1 MAQATVSG
9 AGRLTGL
16 RDHLRDPM
24 HRDGYALVAG
34 SAITSGLGMVFWL
47 VAAHLYAPAQI
58 GVASAM
64 IAAMGFLANLATLGL
79 RNGLIRF
86 LPVTDDPVRLIR
98 RAYLG
103 CALTATVAAGVFLVG
118 QPFWAP
124 RLGIVRAT
132 GASAALFTA
141 ATVVWL
147 LFVLQDAVLTG
158 IRQAR
163 WVPVENGLYAVSKLG
178 LLLIVAVA
186 SPWGVF
192 VAWIVPALAL
202 LIPVNVGVFRDLG
215 RRGGRGAHPQPL
227 GSLIR
232 FAAADHSSS
241 LLWLGTTEL
250 VPLLVLGTAGP
261 EAGAVYYL
269 AFTIAYSLY
278 LVTSNVSSALVIEA
292 SLHPERE
299 SVLIRRAIL
308 QAGRLVVPAALAG
321 WVMAPFLLRLLGEHY
336 EQTGV
341 TLLRLLLLSAIP
353 QVVVGVALGRA
364 RVRQRLGV
372 VVAVYATVATTVVVG
387 TLIGLPRFGLDAV
400 GWTWLA
406 VQTVLA
412 LVLLRGTVRVAPT
425 PKAWLLAAGFR
436 ARSAP
441 RAFRRG
447 RVAPERVSAALETA
461 GLQPATAVR
470 TLRSDNDVLVVA
482 AENADHALIVK
493 VATAPAGD
501 RSVERNAA
509 EITRIRSD
517 PRCGQW
523 LGHLPRVLAIVGVQG
538 RRASVETRLMGQPAD
553 RLSGDR
559 RTQALAQAWDT
570 LAELHGATAC
580 RRRADDVWLR
590 SIVDAPVQALGGV
603 VGAGRRADALAA
615 LRLELRTALTEREL
629 TVCAVHGD
637 AWAGNVLVSPVGE
650 DTGSVSFADW
660 EDGRADGLGEVDL
673 AHLHL
678 SEQPGEL
685 GRAVIRALHR
695 PQDWPGGVVQ
705 DGVAVM
711 GPGGLPVRVVVLLAW
726 LGHVAAG
733 IGRTTE
739 LKPGARWVR
748 SNVLDVLDILD
759 ARAPE
764 PEPQPTSRSARK
776 RDVGGVLLLG
786 AAVALWVLGLWGED
800 PRSMTGLGLISL
812 FDAPMVAALLIIVSG
827 FLGAWRRNAPGW
839 LLGAHLVV
847 FVAVIHGTPAVFY
860 DTLRY
865 SWAWKHVGIVDF
877 ILRTGTVDPG
887 IGNASAIYHSWP
899 GFFAGTAL
907 LTELV
912 GAKDAVGLATWAP
925 VAFNL
930 ANLVALRY
938 LLRALTADRRMV
950 WLALWIFSISNWIGQ
965 DYFSPQAMAFVLHLT
980 ILGVVMRN
988 ARRRDAPMLA
998 EPMPTSSAAVLFLLL
1013 VTTVASSHQITPVM
1027 LAVTLA
1033 GLVVTRVIRARWLV
1047 GAAVLVGAWAAT
1059 VGLRIMQGE
1068 LGSIADD
1075 LFRPVANA
1083 EETFSKTRSTLPEQ
1097 VLVSLAGRGVV
1108 LLVGLLAVIG
1118 VIRLWRR
1125 GALDR
1130 SVLVMGAAPAVV
1142 PLATSFGG
1150 EVIFR
1155 VYLFALPALSLLA
1168 AGALVGD
1175 PHLAGGGRPGRRVR
1189 AHLRHIAVAVVSL
1202 LLLTGFLFAYYGKDQ
1217 QYAFTDEE
1225 VAAALW
1231 VAADGPSGSLLVV
1244 GSRNYP
1250 GQSRTYEHFVSVA
1263 IDREPADGLDS
1274 LLADPAGRLGDWLD
1288 DSRYVRSY
1296 LLLTRSQRIDVDT
1309 NGAMPSGSLTRIEA
1323 LLRSSTRF
1331 RVAYENR
1338 DAVVFEL
1345 SDGAG
1350 LSDRAG
1356 GGAR

>member
-1 MAQATVSG
+1 
-9 AGRLTGL
+9 
-16 RDHLRDPM
+16 
-24 HRDGYALVAG
+24 
-34 SAITSGLGMVFWL
+34 
-47 VAAHLYAPAQI
+47 VAAHLYTPAEI

-86 LPVTDDPVRLIR
+86 LPVTGDPVRLIR
-98 RAYLG
+98 RAYLW

-124 RLGIVRAT
+124 RLGIVRA
-132 GASAALFTA
+132 GAASAALFTV

-192 VAWIVPALAL
+192 VAWIAPALAL
-202 LIPVNVGVFRDLG
+202 LIPVNAGVFRGLR
-215 RRGGRGAHPQPL
+215 RRGGGGVHPQPL

-299 SVLIRRAIL
+299 SALIRRAIL
-308 QAGRLVVPAALAG
+308 QAGRLVVPAAFAG
-321 WVMAPFLLRLLGEHY
+321 WVTAPFLLRLLGEHY

-364 RVRQRLGV
+364 RARQRLGL
-372 VVAVYATVATTVVVG
+372 VVAVYATVATTVVAG
-387 TLIGLPRFGLDAV
+387 TLVGLPRFGLDAV
-400 GWTWLA
+400 GWTWLG
-406 VQTVLA
+406 VQTALA
-412 LVLLRGTVRVAPT
+412 LVLLRGTVRVARAPR
-425 PKAWLLAAGFR
+425 AWLLAAGFR

-447 RVAPERVSAALETA
+447 RLAPDRVSAVLATA
-461 GLQPATAVR
+461 GMQPATAVR
-470 TLRSDNDVLVVA
+470 TLRSDNDVLVAA
-482 AENADHALIVK
+482 AETADLALIVK

-509 EITRIRSD
+509 QITRLRAD

-523 LGHLPRVLAIVGVQG
+523 LTHLPRVLAVVGVQG
-538 RRASVETRLMGQPAD
+538 RRATVETRLTGQPAD
-553 RLSGDR
+553 RLTGDR
-559 RTQALAQAWDT
+559 RVRVLAQARDI
-570 LAELHGATAC
+570 LSELHAATAC
-580 RRRADDVWLR
+580 RRRADDAWLR

-615 LRLELRTALTEREL
+615 LRRELRTALTDREL

-637 AWAGNVLVSPVGE
+637 AWAGNVLVSAADEGA
-650 DTGSVSFADW
+650 GAVSFADW

-685 GRAVIRALHR
+685 GRAVVRALRR
-695 PQDWPGGVVQ
+695 PQDWPGGVVE
-705 DGVAVM
+705 DGVAVT
-711 GPGGLPVRVVVLLAW
+711 GPGGLPVRVVVLLTW

-739 LKPGARWVR
+739 VRPSARWVR
-748 SNVLDVLDILD
+748 SNVLEVLDVLD
-759 ARAPE
+759 APE
-764 PEPQPTSRSARK
+764 PEPEPGSVPARR
-776 RDVGGVLLLG
+776 RDLGGVLLLG
-786 AAVALWVLGLWGED
+786 AAAALWVLGLWGED

-812 FDAPMVAALLIIVSG
+812 FDAPMVAALVIIVSG

-847 FVAVIHGTPAVFY
+847 FVALIHGTPAVFY

-877 ILRTGTVDPG
+877 ILRTGAVDPG

-912 GAKDAVGLATWAP
+912 GARDAVGLATWAP

-980 ILGVVMRN
+980 ILGIVMRS
-988 ARRRDAPMLA
+988 ARRRAAPMLA
-998 EPMPTSSAAVLFLLL
+998 EPLAGSSAAVLFLVL
-1013 VTTVASSHQITPVM
+1013 VAAVASSHQITPVM

-1033 GLVVTRVIRARWLV
+1033 GLVLVRVIRARWLA
-1047 GAAVLVGAWAAT
+1047 GAAVLVAGWAVT
-1059 VGLRIMQGE
+1059 VGLRIVQGE
-1068 LGSIADD
+1068 LGSISDD

-1118 VIRLWRR
+1118 AIRLWRR
-1125 GALDR
+1125 GCLDR
-1130 SVLVMGAAPAVV
+1130 SVLVLGAAPAVV

-1168 AGALVGD
+1168 AGALVGG
-1175 PHLAGGGRPGRRVR
+1175 PHRAAGGRPGHRLR
-1189 AHLRHIAVAVVSL
+1189 AHLRHLAVAVASL
-1202 LLLTGFLFAYYGKDQ
+1202 LLLSGFLFAYYGKDQ

-1231 VAADGPSGSLLVV
+1231 VADQGPPGSLLVV

-1250 GQSRTYEHFVSVA
+1250 GQSRNYEHFVSVA
-1263 IDREPADGLDS
+1263 IDREPADGVES

-1288 DSRYVRSY
+1288 DRRYVRSY

-1309 NGAMPSGSLTRIEA
+1309 NGAMPPGSLTRIEA

-1331 RVAYENR
+1331 RVAYQNR

-1345 SDGAG
+1345 SDRSGSGAW
-1350 LSDRAG
+1350 
-1356 GGAR
+1356 